1 MSRDKID
8 VNEFVDSKND
18 GIGGSDIMKALEDIE
33 YDISQSDIDSAS
45 PDELENEEL
54 KEIEQ
59 DARAYDSTEHMD
71 KIFSQEG
78 IYFYTHLVHISAA
91 L

>member
-33 YDISQSDIDSAS
+33 YDISQSDIDFTAS
-45 PDELENEEL
+45 
-54 KEIEQ
+54 KFFTSS
-59 DARAYDSTEHMD
+59 STITPILHAE
-71 KIFSQEG
+71 
-78 IYFYTHLVHISAA
+78 V
-91 L
+91 

>member
-33 YDISQSDIDSAS
+33 YDISQSDIDFAT
-45 PDELENEEL
+45 PEQLENEEL

-59 DARAYDSTEHMD
+59 DARAYDST
-71 KIFSQEG
+71 
-78 IYFYTHLVHISAA
+78 
-91 L
+91 